1 MNHFINHNGMKLEVT
16 YRKAKKIKMNML
28 RLNNMLLEDQ
38 WINDE
43 IKEEMRNTSRQTKIK
58 IQFYKIYRM
67 QQE

>member
-1 MNHFINHNGMKLEVT
+1 MKLEVT
-16 YRKAKKIKMNML
+16 YRKTKKIKMNML

-38 WINDE
+38 WINNE